1 MVALARETAG
11 GVTVRAKFPRK
22 LDFLLGKKARFKV
35 VYGGRGG
42 AKSWAIARA
51 LLIRGVNEP
60 GLRVLCTRQVQSSM
74 KESVHQLLKDQ
85 IELLGLGAK
94 YRVLDDQIR
103 GPGGTLFTFKGLS
116 DPDALK
122 STEGVDVC
130 WIEEAHGVLE
140 ASWDKLEPTIRKPGS
155 EIWAEWNPHLET
167 DPVDVMFRGPH
178 GPPPGSLVRRVN
190 WDSNPFFPDVLKAE
204 LEFDRK
210 RDPEKYAHVWL
221 GEYSRNSEARVFR
234 NWTVED
240 FETPPD
246 VVHRFGADWGFSVDP
261 TVLVRCH
268 IVGRKLFVDYEAYQV
283 GCEIDHTPA
292 LFDTVEGA
300 RKWTIRADSA
310 RPETVSYMQRKGFKI
325 VPAIKGP
332 GSIEDGVAFLQS
344 YRIVVHPRCKLTAAE
359 MATYSYEVD
368 KKTGEVLPLLED
380 KNNNAIDALRYALE
394 GLRRAPRQTVV
405 TPPRNPPDLWGRPKG
420 EVSNW
425 KTA

>member
-1 MVALARETAG
+1 MDVDLPEAFGELFTPSRY
-11 GVTVRAKFPRK
+11 
-22 LDFLLGKKARFKV
+22 KAY
-35 VYGGRGG
+35 YGGRGS
-42 AKSWAIARA
+42 AKSHSLCSAAVLKGAMKPLRIGVYREIQRSIRDSAKR
-51 LLIRGVNEP
+51 LLDDKIEANGLSGFYESTDTEIRGKN
-60 GLRVLCTRQVQSSM
+60 
-74 KESVHQLLKDQ
+74 
-85 IELLGLGAK
+85 
-94 YRVLDDQIR
+94 
-103 GPGGTLFTFKGLS
+103 GTLFLFNGLRTN
-116 DPDALK
+116 PDAIK
-122 STEGVDVC
+122 STEGLDLAIVM
-130 WIEEAHGVLE
+130 EANKV
-140 ASWDKLEPTIRKPGS
+140 AQRSWDLLIPTVRKPGS

-246 VVHRFGADWGFSVDP
+246 AVHRFGADWGFSVDP

-292 LFDTVEGA
+292 LFDTIDGA

-325 VPAIKGP
+325 IPAIKGP
-332 GSIEDGVAFLQS
+332 GSLEDGVEFLRS
-344 YRIVVHPRCKLTAAE
+344 YDIVVHPRCKHVADELAL
-359 MATYSYEVD
+359 YSY
-368 KKTGEVLPLLED
+368 KTDPLTDEILPVLED
-380 KNNNAIDALRYALE
+380 KSNHTIDALRYALE